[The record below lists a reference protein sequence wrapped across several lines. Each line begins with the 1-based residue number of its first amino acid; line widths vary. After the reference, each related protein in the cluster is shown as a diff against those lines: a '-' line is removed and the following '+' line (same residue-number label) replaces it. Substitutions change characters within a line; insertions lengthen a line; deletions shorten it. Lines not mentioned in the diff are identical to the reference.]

1 MLDQSRNHVAPT
13 IYAAIELSK
22 KSWVVAILRPERDQ
36 PSIHRIKGGALSELI
51 AKLRAAACNGER
63 LRVCYTRRATTGFG
77 LPARWA
83 RRDHM
88 LGSRSSQP
96 ASQSQGAQSQDRQDR
111 CPDARTSDR
120 RRRPR

>member
-77 LPARWA
+77 LPARWGAPGSHA
-83 RRDHM
+83 RF
-88 LGSRSSQP
+88 SIQP
-96 ASQSQGAQSQDRQDR
+96 ACKSIAGRAES
-111 CPDARTSDR
+111 
-120 RRRPR
+120 RPTGSMS